1 MAIFIAVVRGD
12 HGAGFT
18 ASFPD
23 FPGLA
28 LHEPTLDQLLA
39 KAREVLAQ
47 HIETML
53 GAGKTISLPTPAHAI
68 PRNEVLLV
76 AAVDVP
82 DDLGIAHVDLEI
94 PALALARIDSV
105 ARRYGLTRSALF
117 VQAVDHWATLEG
129 IPRDG
134 RSEASG
140 SLTLFDFVNPSELKV
155 EPTATAAYPPLP
167 PESSPSAPEV
177 TTAEVSISDI
187 AAELERLIE
196 GSQGSKPTRAAEW
209 RPANMKG
216 E

>member
-1 MAIFIAVVRGD
+1 MAIFVAVVRGD

-23 FPGLA
+23 FPDLA

-47 HIETML
+47 HIESML

-68 PRNEVLLV
+68 PRNDALLL
-76 AAVDVP
+76 AAIDVP

-117 VQAVDHWATLEG
+117 VQAVDYWATLEG
-129 IPRDG
+129 IPRDR
-134 RSEASG
+134 RSEASDG
-140 SLTLFDFVNPSELKV
+140 LTLFDFVNPSELKV
-155 EPTATAAYPPLP
+155 EPTATEAYPPLHL
-167 PESSPSAPEV
+167 ESSQSAAET
-177 TTAEVSISDI
+177 TTAEVNIGDI

-196 GSQGSKPTRAAEW
+196 GSQRAKPTEQAGR
-209 RPANMKG
+209 RPEKG